1 MGEKGEHE
9 QTEKHIN
16 PKLCAEIERT
26 CAHLRTV
33 LLKQGEYSCVRQFT
47 FQVKMN
53 KTPKATCGRIV
64 LDCMRG
70 RSGHTSPYSYQLEK
84 RNMVK
89 VPKSRGRKSLLKGR
103 GRSPLFRNWLHKT
116 TCEALQ
122 KARRIGRSAMLCQA
136 PLPPSLPPPPL
147 LSLSQ
152 LSSSA

>member
-26 CAHLRTV
+26 CAHL